1 MVTNDIIVM
10 HVVMYPS
17 QYVEDATGTH
27 ENLLTLTGSG
37 PLEVYR
43 NGTKLT
49 GNWRRPAL
57 TDTTQYLDSSGHPIA
72 LQPGRIWIELV
83 PTTVPA
89 TSAP

>member
-17 QYVEDATGTH
+17 QYIEDPVGSH
-27 ENLLTLTGSG
+27 ENLLVLTGSG

-43 NGTKLT
+43 NGTKMT
-49 GNWRRPAL
+49 GTWKRPAL
-57 TDTTQYLDSSGHPIA
+57 TSGTQYLDAAGHPIA

-83 PTTVPA
+83 PTTVA
-89 TSAP
+89 TSR